1 MSERV
6 LLTPFGPKIAKW
18 VKSIVLDMSTYK
30 ISEMNVKTK
39 KILSEKYSEDIDK
52 LSKLLNRDLSI
63 WKK

>member
-1 MSERV
+1 
-6 LLTPFGPKIAKW
+6 
-18 VKSIVLDMSTYK
+18 MSTSK